1 MANDV
6 SPTPVTDDAV
16 LVERETIRTQE
27 GLLQLVDDLR
37 AAGRF
42 ALDTEF
48 AGERTYVP
56 RLCLVQVATEK
67 FIALVDS
74 IAVRDLTPL
83 WALVGD
89 PSIEKVLHAAREDLR
104 LAYYGG
110 NRLIPKGIFDTQIA
124 AGLVGLSQFP
134 LSYGRLVEALTG
146 VRLPKTETRSD
157 WERRPLSPDQIRYA
171 RDDVRYLLPIADKL
185 SRLTARLGRSTWM
198 SEEMDRFSEP
208 SVYEP
213 DPDEA
218 YLRLRGP
225 RAGLTARPTAVLRA
239 VAAWREREAALR
251 NVPSRMILRDEVM
264 TDIALRSPKRLTDL
278 VKIKNFPLGEETS
291 IGPGI
296 LAAIEDAKAL
306 REEDLPPPLVGQDD
320 DTPQQ
325 RIVIDL
331 AASLGAALCLARNLA
346 PELALTKA
354 SVGELVRGATDNPSL
369 MSGWRAEAIGKEL
382 SKFAKGEASVSIRV
396 ENGEAK
402 VSIGEV

>member
-1 MANDV
+1 VAND
-6 SPTPVTDDAV
+6 TVTTG
-16 LVERETIRTQE
+16 LVERETVRTPE
-27 GLLQLVDDLR
+27 ALLHLVADLK

-56 RLCLVQVATEK
+56 RLCLVQVATED
-67 FIALVDS
+67 FIGLIDTM
-74 IAVRDLTPL
+74 AVSDLGPL
-83 WALVGD
+83 WELVGD
-89 PSIEKVLHAAREDLR
+89 PSIVTVLHAAREDLR

-110 NRLIPKGIFDTQIA
+110 QRLIPNNIFDTQIA

-134 LSYGRLVEALTG
+134 LSYARLVEAMTG

-185 SRLTARLGRSTWM
+185 TRLLGKLGREAWM
-198 SEEMDRFSEP
+198 LEEMERFSEP

-218 YLRLRGP
+218 YLRIRGP

-239 VAAWREREAALR
+239 VGAWREREAALR
-251 NVPSRMILRDEVM
+251 NVPSRTILRDEVM
-264 TDIALRSPKRLTDL
+264 TDIALRAPKRLTDL
-278 VKIKNFPLGEETS
+278 MKIKNFPPGEEAS

-296 LAAIEDAKAL
+296 LTAVEEAKAL
-306 REEDLPPPLVGQDD
+306 PDDQLPQALVGQDD

-346 PELALTKA
+346 PELALTKSSA
-354 SVGELVRGATDNPSL
+354 GELVRGNVEDPVL
-369 MSGWRAEAIGKEL
+369 MTGWRAEAVGKEL
-382 SKFAKGEASVSIRV
+382 AKFARGEASVSIRIV
-396 ENGEAK
+396 NGVAK
-402 VSIGEV
+402 VEIK